1 MKPKK
6 IKLFWALGLTATLL
20 ASATV
25 ALSILWP
32 RLFPSLYVSDL
43 YRRYENNEYI
53 RATEIHNFH
62 DTLAVETLLLE
73 ASTDS
78 AWCALLLDFGMPEEM
93 IADYKCNKEFYVGGG
108 RNSITLLYIDNNIP
122 PKRVPRTN
130 PDSRLV
136 ICSHDS
142 KSLCIFLTDEKE
154 HDQLIKFIKIKQLKN
169 DHEIQNNGTFR
180 SAEPGRYQLP
190 ERQ

>member
-6 IKLFWALGLTATLL
+6 IKLFWTLGLTATLV

-53 RATEIHNFH
+53 RATEIHNFRVN
-62 DTLAVETLLLE
+62 DTLAVDALLLD

-93 IADYKCNKEFYVGGG
+93 IEMYKSNKEFFMSDGA
-108 RNSITLLYIDNNIP
+108 NSIIMLYRDKNNQKKFLP
-122 PKRVPRTN
+122 SED

-136 ICSHDS
+136 LASFS
-142 KSLCIFLTDEKE
+142 KQSMCVFLAEDNNKKE
-154 HDQLIKFIKIKQLKN
+154 IIELSEIIKLK
-169 DHEIQNNGTFR
+169 HK
-180 SAEPGRYQLP
+180 
-190 ERQ
+190 

>member
-1 MKPKK
+1 MKRLL
-6 IKLFWALGLTATLL
+6 IILLLSLL
-20 ASATV
+20 AVIAV
-25 ALSILWP
+25 VLWRGWP
-32 RLFPSLYVSDL
+32 HLFPSSDVSDL
-43 YRRYENNEYI
+43 YRRYEHNEYI
-53 RATEIHNFH
+53 RATEIHNFRVN

-93 IADYKCNKEFYVGGG
+93 IEMYKSKKEFYVGGG

-154 HDQLIKFIKIKQLKN
+154 HDQLIKFIKIKQLK
-169 DHEIQNNGTFR
+169 IKK
-180 SAEPGRYQLP
+180 
-190 ERQ
+190 

>member
-43 YRRYENNEYI
+43 YRRYEHNEYI
-53 RATEIHNFH
+53 RATEIHNFRVN

-93 IADYKCNKEFYVGGG
+93 IEMYKSNKEFFMSDGA
-108 RNSITLLYIDNNIP
+108 NSIIMLYRDKNNQKKILP
-122 PKRVPRTN
+122 SED

-136 ICSHDS
+136 LASFS
-142 KSLCIFLTDEKE
+142 KQSMCVFLAEDNNKKE
-154 HDQLIKFIKIKQLKN
+154 IIELSEIIKLK
-169 DHEIQNNGTFR
+169 HK
-180 SAEPGRYQLP
+180 
-190 ERQ
+190 

>member
-6 IKLFWALGLTATLL
+6 IKLFWALGLTATLV

-25 ALSILWP
+25 ALSIFWP

-53 RATEIHNFH
+53 RATEIHNFPVN

-93 IADYKCNKEFYVGGG
+93 IEMYKSNKEFYVGEG
-108 RNSITLLYIDNNIP
+108 RSSIIRIFINKYN
-122 PKRVPRTN
+122 PKERVPVADTN
-130 PDSRLV
+130 GWLTIGSFEK
-136 ICSHDS
+136 
-142 KSLCIFLTDEKE
+142 KSLSVFLTGEYSVKEIINKKEIKKLKFKNQKDEKV
-154 HDQLIKFIKIKQLKN
+154 L
-169 DHEIQNNGTFR
+169 
-180 SAEPGRYQLP
+180 
-190 ERQ
+190 

>member
-6 IKLFWALGLTATLL
+6 IKLFWTLGLTATLV

-53 RATEIHNFH
+53 RATEIHNFRVN

-93 IADYKCNKEFYVGGG
+93 IEMYKSNKEFFMSDGA
-108 RNSITLLYIDNNIP
+108 NSIIMLYRDKNNQKKFLP
-122 PKRVPRTN
+122 SED

-136 ICSHDS
+136 LASFS
-142 KSLCIFLTDEKE
+142 KQSMCVFLAEDNNKKE
-154 HDQLIKFIKIKQLKN
+154 IIELSEIIKLK
-169 DHEIQNNGTFR
+169 HK
-180 SAEPGRYQLP
+180 
-190 ERQ
+190 

>member
-6 IKLFWALGLTATLL
+6 IKLFWALGLTATLV

-25 ALSILWP
+25 ALSIFWP

-53 RATEIHNFH
+53 RATEIHNFRVN
-62 DTLAVETLLLE
+62 DTLAVDALLLD

-93 IADYKCNKEFYVGGG
+93 IEMYKSNKEFFMSDGA
-108 RNSITLLYIDNNIP
+108 NSIIMLYRDKNNQKKFLP
-122 PKRVPRTN
+122 SED

-136 ICSHDS
+136 LASFS
-142 KSLCIFLTDEKE
+142 KQSMCVFLAEDNNKKE
-154 HDQLIKFIKIKQLKN
+154 LIELSEIIKLK
-169 DHEIQNNGTFR
+169 
-180 SAEPGRYQLP
+180 PK
-190 ERQ
+190 

>member
-6 IKLFWALGLTATLL
+6 IKLFWTLGLTATLL

-43 YRRYENNEYI
+43 YRRYEHNEYI
-53 RATEIHNFH
+53 RATEIHNFRVN

-93 IADYKCNKEFYVGGG
+93 IEMYKSNKEFFMSDGA
-108 RNSITLLYIDNNIP
+108 NSIIMLYRDKNNQKKILP
-122 PKRVPRTN
+122 SED

-136 ICSHDS
+136 LASFS
-142 KSLCIFLTDEKE
+142 KQSMCVFLAEDNNKKE
-154 HDQLIKFIKIKQLKN
+154 IIELSEIIKLK
-169 DHEIQNNGTFR
+169 HK
-180 SAEPGRYQLP
+180 
-190 ERQ
+190 

>member
-6 IKLFWALGLTATLL
+6 IKLFWALGLTATLV

-25 ALSILWP
+25 ALSIFWP

-53 RATEIHNFH
+53 RATEIHNFPVN

-93 IADYKCNKEFYVGGG
+93 IEMYQSNKEFFMSDGA
-108 RNSITLLYIDNNIP
+108 NSIIMLYRDKNNQKKFLP
-122 PKRVPRTN
+122 SED

-136 ICSHDS
+136 LASFS
-142 KSLCIFLTDEKE
+142 KQSMCVFLAEDNNKKE
-154 HDQLIKFIKIKQLKN
+154 IIELSEIIKLK
-169 DHEIQNNGTFR
+169 HK
-180 SAEPGRYQLP
+180 
-190 ERQ
+190 

>member
-6 IKLFWALGLTATLL
+6 IKLFWTLGLTATLV

-53 RATEIHNFH
+53 RATEIHNFPVN

-93 IADYKCNKEFYVGGG
+93 IEMYKSNKEFFMSDGA
-108 RNSITLLYIDNNIP
+108 NSIIMLYRDKNNQKKFLP
-122 PKRVPRTN
+122 SED

-136 ICSHDS
+136 LASFS
-142 KSLCIFLTDEKE
+142 KQSMCVFLAEDNNKKE
-154 HDQLIKFIKIKQLKN
+154 IIELSETIKLK
-169 DHEIQNNGTFR
+169 HK
-180 SAEPGRYQLP
+180 
-190 ERQ
+190 

>member
-6 IKLFWALGLTATLL
+6 IKLFWTLGLTATLL

-43 YRRYENNEYI
+43 YRRYEHNEYI
-53 RATEIHNFH
+53 RATEIHNFPVN

-93 IADYKCNKEFYVGGG
+93 IEMYKSNKEFFMSDGA
-108 RNSITLLYIDNNIP
+108 NSIIMLYRDKNNQKKILP
-122 PKRVPRTN
+122 SED

-136 ICSHDS
+136 LASFS
-142 KSLCIFLTDEKE
+142 KQSMCVFLAEDNNKKE
-154 HDQLIKFIKIKQLKN
+154 IIELSEIIKLK
-169 DHEIQNNGTFR
+169 HK
-180 SAEPGRYQLP
+180 
-190 ERQ
+190 

>member
-6 IKLFWALGLTATLL
+6 IKLFWTLGLTATLV

-53 RATEIHNFH
+53 RATEIHNFPVN

-93 IADYKCNKEFYVGGG
+93 IEMYKSNKEFFMSDGA
-108 RNSITLLYIDNNIP
+108 NSIIMLYRDKNNQKKFLP
-122 PKRVPRTN
+122 SED

-136 ICSHDS
+136 LASFS
-142 KSLCIFLTDEKE
+142 KQSMCVFLAEDNNKKE
-154 HDQLIKFIKIKQLKN
+154 IIELSEIIKLK
-169 DHEIQNNGTFR
+169 HK
-180 SAEPGRYQLP
+180 
-190 ERQ
+190 

>member
-6 IKLFWALGLTATLL
+6 IKLFWALGLTATLV

-53 RATEIHNFH
+53 RATEIHNFPVN

-93 IADYKCNKEFYVGGG
+93 IEMYKSNKEFFMSDGA
-108 RNSITLLYIDNNIP
+108 NSIIMLYRDKNNQKKFLP
-122 PKRVPRTN
+122 SED

-136 ICSHDS
+136 LASFS
-142 KSLCIFLTDEKE
+142 KQSMCVFLAEDNNKKE
-154 HDQLIKFIKIKQLKN
+154 IIELSEIIKLK
-169 DHEIQNNGTFR
+169 HK
-180 SAEPGRYQLP
+180 
-190 ERQ
+190 

>member
-43 YRRYENNEYI
+43 YRRYEHNEYI
-53 RATEIHNFH
+53 RATEIHNFPVN

-93 IADYKCNKEFYVGGG
+93 IEMYKSNKEFFMSDGA
-108 RNSITLLYIDNNIP
+108 NSIIMLYRDKNNQKKFLP
-122 PKRVPRTN
+122 SED

-136 ICSHDS
+136 LASFS
-142 KSLCIFLTDEKE
+142 KQSMCVFLAEDNNKKE
-154 HDQLIKFIKIKQLKN
+154 IIELSETIKLK
-169 DHEIQNNGTFR
+169 HK
-180 SAEPGRYQLP
+180 
-190 ERQ
+190 